1 MDKRTVKTIAGIAGG
16 SILLYWTLQNLT
28 FVTHLLGSFF
38 SLLSPLLLGAVIA
51 FILNVPMRS
60 IEKRL
65 PKKLK
70 NFRRPISML
79 LTLLLFLGI
88 AAMVLLLLVPQLN
101 ATGRIIARRLPQ
113 FWADAQQFLS
123 DTLVQYPVLEE
134 RLAAAAELDW
144 QSILNTVV
152 EWAKRG
158 GLALVGNA
166 ATAATGIVSGVIQF
180 FISCVFA
187 VYILFQKENLARQLK
202 MLLYAYL
209 PEKRAGQLVEVSR
222 LTNRTFTNFLS
233 GQCMEACI
241 LGCMF
246 AVGMLLFRMPFVALI
261 SVLIAV
267 TALIPI
273 FGAFIGCFVGAFLI
287 LVQNPMQAVWFVVL
301 FLVIQQLEGNLVYP
315 RVVGNSVGLPSI
327 WVLLAVTV
335 GGSTLGV
342 MGMLVMI
349 PLFSVIYSLLRGM
362 TRDRLA
368 SRKIDPKNYIS
379 ED

>member
-1 MDKRTVKTIAGIAGG
+1 MDKRTVKTIAGISGG
-16 SILLYWTLQNLT
+16 CILFYWMLQNLT
-28 FVTHLLGSFF
+28 MILHLASSLF
-38 SLLSPLLLGAVIA
+38 SLLYPLLLGAVIA
-51 FILNVPMRS
+51 FILNVPMRG
-60 IEKRL
+60 IEKKL
-65 PKKLK
+65 PKKMNK
-70 NFRRPISML
+70 FRRPAAML
-79 LTLLLFLGI
+79 LTLLLFVGI
-88 AAMVLLLLVPQLN
+88 AAIVLLLLVPQVN

-113 FWADAQQFLS
+113 FWADAQQMLA
-123 DTLVQYPVLEE
+123 DVLVQYPILEE
-134 RLAAAAELDW
+134 KLAAASQMDW
-144 QSILNTVV
+144 QSFLNTVL

-180 FISCVFA
+180 FISFVFA
-187 VYILFQKENLARQLK
+187 IYILFQKENLARQLK

-209 PEKRAGQLVEVSR
+209 PEKAAKKIVEVSQ
-222 LTNRTFTNFLS
+222 LSNRVFTNFLS
-233 GQCMEACI
+233 GQCLEACI
-241 LGCMF
+241 LGAMF

-315 RVVGNSVGLPSI
+315 RVVGSSVGLPSI

-349 PLFSVIYSLLRGM
+349 PLFSVIYTLLRG
-362 TRDRLA
+362 TTYDRLR
-368 SRKIDPKNYIS
+368 SRKVAPENYL
-379 ED
+379 EKQ